1 MVSDAGGIA
10 LVYMTGHRGNEFSK
24 FHDSEE
30 IGDWDLA
37 DAFEQMWE
45 KKRYVLWGFSF
56 LAHPG

>member
-1 MVSDAGGIA
+1 MK
-10 LVYMTGHRGNEFSK
+10 FSK

-30 IGDWDLA
+30 IGRWDLA

-56 LAHPG
+56 LAHPRLAAEIISYIE